1 MLGVCMIDPGDKVL
15 VENPTYL
22 VALQS
27 FHMFDPKIIPV
38 QMNPD
43 GIDCEKLSETV
54 KANPDAKFIY
64 VIPNFQNPTGLS
76 YTKEVHDKVVEILKG
91 TDILLIEDNPYRE
104 LRFAGEAT
112 DSFGKELGEQ
122 CCMLGTFSKIV
133 APGMRIG
140 WVCVRNKELKAK
152 LLSYKSTADLHLAE
166 DLVAV
171 LHRVKAAQL
180 SPSIARRKNSYIVYI
195 KESAA
200 IEDFLTLT
208 GAVNS
213 AMNLMQ
219 IKMYKETYNN
229 LNRVSNCETAN
240 LDKTYSAATKQIAAI
255 ALISDKVGLDELPA
269 DLREAAVLRLE
280 NPEMSLREMGER
292 LSISRSG
299 VNHRL
304 RRILEFAEQL
314 GSPEESLAEQ
324 SVFEVEEKLHAENAK
339 TEEL

>member
-1 MLGVCMIDPGDKVL
+1 MVCENAAVARRVAEAAAVSAGVYAEVRSQLRRKNIGAYAI
-15 VENPTYL
+15 T
-22 VALQS
+22 
-27 FHMFDPKIIPV
+27 IP
-38 QMNPD
+38 
-43 GIDCEKLSETV
+43 
-54 KANPDAKFIY
+54 
-64 VIPNFQNPTGLS
+64 
-76 YTKEVHDKVVEILKG
+76 
-91 TDILLIEDNPYRE
+91 
-104 LRFAGEAT
+104 GEAARIQMIR
-112 DSFGKELGEQ
+112 SFGHDENDVNLHIHEKNLQKDCCISAFLRGVFLICGTVTDPQKEYHLE
-122 CCMLGTFSKIV
+122 FST
-133 APGMRIG
+133 P
-140 WVCVRNKELKAK
+140 
-152 LLSYKSTADLHLAE
+152 YLHLAE

-171 LHRVKAAQL
+171 
-180 SPSIARRKNSYIVYI
+180 ARRKNSYIVYI